1 MTLGEKL
8 KEARQQFGWS
18 QEELADKLFVSRA
31 AIAKWETDGGV
42 PDMPNLKTIAD
53 LLQVSVDYLL
63 DHNAE
68 PIKYKVKE
76 HININDYGKGI
87 KQRKT
92 DRAIRVKYPDA
103 EIHTL
108 VPKQKLTKSEK
119 VIDTIL
125 WLSPI
130 NACGIPDVINS
141 LKLAGKYYLV
151 IKGERQYIVLVA
163 DEYIESQELA
173 FKVTEKKFEFG
184 NFVFTVG
191 CALKPIKA

>member
-68 PIKYKVKE
+68 PIKYRVKE

-87 KQRKT
+87 KKRKT
-92 DRAIRVKYPDA
+92 DRAIRAKYPDA

-108 VPKQKLTKSEK
+108 IPKQKRTKAEK
-119 VIDTIL
+119 VVDNVL
-125 WLSPI
+125 GFAPFG
-130 NACGIPDVINS
+130 AFGIPDMLNAF
-141 LKLAGKYYLV
+141 KLAGEYYLV
-151 IKGERQYIVLVA
+151 IKDGRQYIVLVA

-173 FKVTEKKFEFG
+173 FEVTEKKFEFG